1 MKLIQTS
8 LETSEPVGQVAAVD
22 AGDRRMSL
30 SESIV
35 SGLVGLADVSALLV
49 VQISLY
55 LFYVGWSP
63 ENIQLYLA
71 ASGVITAVTISLFRQ
86 MGFYEFSTIVSWP
99 SRMRQL
105 LTALALVGLVSVTV
119 GFALKISEEFSRIWF
134 FGSLLG
140 GAAVVVAERAIA
152 RLAIEKLAKDGVF
165 VRNIAIIGAG
175 HQAEQLIARI
185 QEQNAP
191 WKRIVGIFDDR
202 KTRIANRVST
212 VPVLGSISD
221 LVAWVRQGQI
231 HDVVITLPWSADERL
246 VDIIRRL
253 RPLPVHIHL
262 GSDLIGYHFP
272 RHRERY
278 LGGVPVMHIAA
289 APLTGWSGL
298 VKSIEDK
305 VVASTV
311 LLLFAPIMLLIAL
324 AVRLESPG
332 PVLFRQKRYGF
343 NNRLIEVL
351 KFRSMYHHLRD
362 EEGARSTTQH
372 DSRVTRVG
380 AFLRRTSLDE
390 LPQLINVLRGEMSV
404 VGPRP
409 HAIMSKAGGRLFE
422 EVVEEYAVRHKVKP
436 GLTGW
441 AQVNGW
447 RGETLNEEDIKKRV
461 ELDLYYIENWSIW
474 FDLRILFITAFIGW
488 TGRRAY

>member
-8 LETSEPVGQVAAVD
+8 LENDSSLEKVSALN
-22 AGDRRMSL
+22 AGDRGMSL

-35 SGLVGLADVSALLV
+35 SGLVGLADAVAILA
-49 VQISLY
+49 VQVALY

-63 ENIQLYLA
+63 DNIQFYLTA
-71 ASGVITAVTISLFRQ
+71 VGVMTAVTISLFHQ

-99 SRMRQL
+99 TRMRHL
-105 LTALALVGLVSVTV
+105 LTALALVGLICVGV
-119 GFALKISEEFSRIWF
+119 GFALKVTEEFSRVWF
-134 FGSLLG
+134 FGSLIGSAGLI
-140 GAAVVVAERAIA
+140 VAERGFA
-152 RLAIEKLAKDGVF
+152 RLTIEKLATDGVF

-175 HQAEQLIARI
+175 NQAEQLIARI

-191 WKRIVGIFDDR
+191 WKHIVGVFDDR
-202 KTRIANRVST
+202 KTRIANRINN
-212 VPVLGSISD
+212 VPVLGSMSD
-221 LVAWVRQGQI
+221 LVQWVRQGHV

-305 VVASTV
+305 IVATTV
-311 LLLFAPIMLLIAL
+311 LMLFAPIMLLIAI
-324 AVRLESPG
+324 AIRMESSG

-351 KFRSMYHHLRD
+351 KFRSMYHHMRD
-362 EEGARSTTQH
+362 DDGVLSTSQQ
-372 DSRVTRVG
+372 DARVTRVG

-461 ELDLYYIENWSIW
+461 ELDLFYIENWTLW
-474 FDLRILFITAFIGW
+474 FDIRILLITAFIGW
-488 TGRRAY
+488 TGKRAY